1 MTQTVVTIQIAPES
15 RPSTPPWMGEV
26 AVVAQVLSHMG
37 VLKAIQEQVRFA
49 RARFGQY
56 DLIDFVVVLI
66 GYARSFEPTLKAF
79 CERLLPFAEPFMAL
93 FGRHLLPHR
102 STLSR
107 FLAALD
113 QASVETLRTLFQED
127 LVARNPFASPGGMF
141 DRTGKP
147 WLVVDVDGT
156 RQAARQRTA
165 QSFVSA
171 CSPPSFRSGLRA
183 GLTRPEAW
191 RGRAHAHQHPT
202 GTYPSVFGHFWRARQ
217 WGLPRRTPASYPGK
231 HQLCHKACASY
242 CFCAAS
248 SRWSLWRRRSAHRCP
263 DRWPRSDC
271 QKS

>member
-1 MTQTVVTIQIAPES
+1 MTQTVLTIQIAPES
-15 RPSTPPWMGEV
+15 RPSTPSWMGEV

-66 GYARSFEPTLKAF
+66 GSARSFEPTLKAF

-156 RQAARQRTA
+156 RQAARGHCPVFRLCLLPTVV
-165 QSFVSA
+165 SIRSA
-171 CSPPSFRSGLRA
+171 CRATWDASVERSCAPAPS
-183 GLTRPEAW
+183 
-191 RGRAHAHQHPT
+191 
-202 GTYPSVFGHFWRARQ
+202 
-217 WGLPRRTPASYPGK
+217 
-231 HQLCHKACASY
+231 
-242 CFCAAS
+242 S
-248 SRWSLWRRRSAHRCP
+248 SRHIPISFWALLEGQAMGITEENSCELSR
-263 DRWPRSDC
+263 
-271 QKS
+271 

>member
-156 RQAARQRTA
+156 RQAARQRA
-165 QSFVSA
+165 QKK
-171 CSPPSFRSGLRA
+171 
-183 GLTRPEAW
+183 TKKE
-191 RGRAHAHQHPT
+191 
-202 GTYPSVFGHFWRARQ
+202 
-217 WGLPRRTPASYPGK
+217 PA
-231 HQLCHKACASY
+231 
-242 CFCAAS
+242 
-248 SRWSLWRRRSAHRCP
+248 
-263 DRWPRSDC
+263 
-271 QKS
+271 